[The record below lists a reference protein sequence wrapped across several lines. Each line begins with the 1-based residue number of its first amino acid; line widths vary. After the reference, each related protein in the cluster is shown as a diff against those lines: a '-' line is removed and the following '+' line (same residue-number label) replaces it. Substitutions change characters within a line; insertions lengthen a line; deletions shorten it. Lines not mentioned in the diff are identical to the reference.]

1 MVPALK
7 ELEEGRQ
14 DKAAEKKDAAPLLN
28 ARTATIPCRPSCDH
42 RGVGSP
48 SRDSRVPAP
57 F

>member
-28 ARTATIPCRPSCDH
+28 AELPPCRPSCDH
-42 RGVGSP
+42 RGVRSP
-48 SRDSRVPAP
+48 SRDSRVLAP